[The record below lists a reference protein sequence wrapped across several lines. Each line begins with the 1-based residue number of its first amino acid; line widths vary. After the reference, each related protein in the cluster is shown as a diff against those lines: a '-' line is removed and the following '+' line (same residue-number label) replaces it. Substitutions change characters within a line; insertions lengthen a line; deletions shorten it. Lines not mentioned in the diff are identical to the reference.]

1 MTRGDRPALAAP
13 GWKVHAVLLG
23 IGAFLAL
30 PILALD
36 LMFLGPTG
44 SGWID
49 LDFRGFAIG
58 GYLVLWLSESLLA
71 TIVVAIGRGRSVGL
85 TIVAHVLASI
95 AVVLVLAG
103 LWVADEVSSEAR
115 YRDHIADVARQREVA
130 RTELRVVSWGPVAGS
145 DPPRVRVTVESTVP
159 GEVTIEAVE
168 SPSVPARGYQS
179 DLVEL
184 AAGSPSVVEIESYSD
199 REPGPAGRDRIRLRW
214 TASAR
219 AYPIYLEAC
228 RPLCVP
234 GSEMYDEAATDLP
247 PISMP

>member
-36 LMFLGPTG
+36 LLFLGPSG
-44 SGWID
+44 GGWIS

-58 GYLVLWLSESLLA
+58 AYLVLWLSESLLA

-103 LWVADEVSSEAR
+103 LWVADEMSSEAR
-115 YRDHIADVARQREVA
+115 YRDH
-130 RTELRVVSWGPVAGS
+130 VAG
-145 DPPRVRVTVESTVP
+145 V
-159 GEVTIEAVE
+159 
-168 SPSVPARGYQS
+168 
-179 DLVEL
+179 
-184 AAGSPSVVEIESYSD
+184 
-199 REPGPAGRDRIRLRW
+199 
-214 TASAR
+214 ASAR
-219 AYPIYLEAC
+219 SHGRSSPS
-228 RPLCVP
+228 CV
-234 GSEMYDEAATDLP
+234 GLRAGE
-247 PISMP
+247 